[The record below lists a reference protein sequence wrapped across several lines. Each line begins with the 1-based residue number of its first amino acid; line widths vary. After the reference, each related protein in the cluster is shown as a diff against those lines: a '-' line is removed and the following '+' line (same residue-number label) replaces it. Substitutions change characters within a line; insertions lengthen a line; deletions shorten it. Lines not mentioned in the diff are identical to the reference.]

1 MGEIMKLHKVSQY
14 GILLSCGFVL
24 AGEARADNCSGYDVL
39 VSQSAETTDLGK
51 GQTLTVVRN
60 HSMIVT
66 DDPKARDNLSVGE
79 CNGTFLSLPNGQSKG
94 SGFCERRDKDGDTY
108 SLEWAIAPGAE
119 KGTWKGLTGTGK
131 FARESA
137 NSGWWQNAAADGKVF
152 ATKWGGTCNW

>member
-1 MGEIMKLHKVSQY
+1 MKIHGLSQCA
-14 GILLSCGFVL
+14 ILLSCGLFLV
-24 AGEARADNCSGYDVL
+24 GPARADNCSGYDVL
-39 VSQSAETTDLGK
+39 VNQSSETTDVGK

-60 HSMIVT
+60 WSMIVN
-66 DDPKARDNLSVGE
+66 DDTKSRDHLVVGE

-131 FARESA
+131 FAREA
-137 NSGWWQNAAADGKVF
+137 NNSGWWQSAATDGRVF
-152 ATKWGGTCNW
+152 ATRWGGNCNW